1 MSKRNGQELTQ
12 LVQVLGVQPV
22 DAARRILEE
31 ARLGRQVP
39 RWLRRAARSITRR
52 ASGSGGTHA

>member
-1 MSKRNGQELTQ
+1 MSKRNGQEFTQ

-39 RWLRRAARSITRR
+39 RWLRRAARAITRR
-52 ASGSGGTHA
+52 ASAGSGRA